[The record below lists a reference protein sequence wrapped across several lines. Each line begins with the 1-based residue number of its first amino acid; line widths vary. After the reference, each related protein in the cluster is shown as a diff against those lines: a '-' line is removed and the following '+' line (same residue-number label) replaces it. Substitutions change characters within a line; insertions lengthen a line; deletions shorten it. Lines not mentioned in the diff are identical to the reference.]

1 MDPTGDA
8 IRKPR
13 IMTNRSDLS
22 ASLRE
27 LIKQDW
33 ALPLAM
39 MIIGLVA
46 MYAPVFMHLAKTV
59 WNTDEQGHGPIILSV
74 ILYLLWLRKE
84 RFATVL
90 REPQPAG
97 KLAWAMLIF
106 GLLVYLVGRIQNII
120 MFEMG
125 SLIPL
130 LIGAGAVVFGWRF
143 VKVAAFPIFFL
154 IFSVP
159 LPGPVVDALTAP
171 LKQGVS
177 FVAENLLYA
186 LGYPIS
192 RTGVIL
198 NVGQYQLLVADACAG
213 LNSMFTLEAL
223 GLLYM
228 NIVGHLSKARNVALA
243 ILIVPMSFCANIIR
257 VCILVLVTY
266 HFGDEAGQGFVHGA
280 AGMVLFVV
288 ALTLMFA
295 LDSGLGFIF
304 RHEESRA

>member
-1 MDPTGDA
+1 MSSPVRPTLA
-8 IRKPR
+8 
-13 IMTNRSDLS
+13 
-22 ASLRE
+22 ASLRQVAAE
-27 LIKQDW
+27 PW
-33 ALPLAM
+33 APSL
-39 MIIGLVA
+39 GLLVVGFVA
-46 MYAPVFMHLAKTV
+46 MFTPVFMQLARQV

-74 ILYLLWLRKE
+74 VLYLLWLRRE
-84 RFATVL
+84 RFEEAL
-90 REPQPAG
+90 RTPQPG
-97 KLAWAMLIF
+97 GLGAWVMLVF
-106 GLLVYLVGRIQNII
+106 GLLLYLLGRIQNII

-125 SLIPL
+125 SLIPM
-130 LIGAGAVVFGWRF
+130 LIGACAVVLGWRV
-143 VKVAAFPIFFL
+143 VKVASFPIFFL
-154 IFSVP
+154 VFSVP
-159 LPGPVVDALTAP
+159 LPGPVVDALTSP

-177 FVAENLLYA
+177 YVAEHLLYA
-186 LGYPIS
+186 VGYPIA

-228 NIVGHLSKARNVALA
+228 NIVGHHSKLRNVLLA

-295 LDSGLGFIF
+295 LDSALGFFF
-304 RHEESRA
+304 RGRPQEARA